1 MIKRIEPGL
10 FARLMKMS
18 SEPRRDLLEFLG
30 QTPVDADDIVPRA
43 GNVDD
48 SKPGALTPSE
58 R

>member
-30 QTPVDADDIVPRA
+30 ETPVETDDIVPRRP
-43 GNVDD
+43 GGDD
-48 SKPGALTPSE
+48 AEPAAMNPSE